1 MLITQIPVL
10 CGDGQQI
17 FAQMQMQA
25 MPQQVQCKYLTTLK

>member
-17 FAQMQMQA
+17 FMQMQA